1 VPSLDRLPRP
11 GAQRLAVRITP
22 DALRQVRAGH
32 PWVYDHS
39 VQSVSHDGVAGDL
52 AVVFDQDR
60 RFAAIG
66 LWDPTSPIRLKVLH
80 HGRPV
85 TVDRTFWAQR
95 LAAALHRRQPIVDRG
110 DTDGYRCVNGEN
122 DGMPGLVLDRYGR
135 TLVLKLYSATWVPH
149 LADIV
154 PAIDELFHPAA
165 LVLRLARNIDDAAL
179 FGLEEGDAL
188 LGTCPADPVLFQ
200 ECGLTFEADVVHGQ
214 KTGYFLDQRDNRAYV
229 GSLAEGASVL
239 DLFASTG
246 GFTVHA
252 AAGGATDVTA
262 VDLSEPTLAVASRN
276 LAHNAHLPTVAA
288 CTFKPVVGDAF
299 REMDRFLRQGRKWDI
314 VVIDPPSFAQRKHE
328 TERALAAYAKLT
340 DIGVRLVQRGGLL
353 VQCSCSSRVT
363 AEQFHATVNRA
374 AARIDRPLDE
384 LRRTGHA
391 IDHPISFTEGAYLK
405 AVVARV
411 P

>member
-1 VPSLDRLPRP
+1 VRLT
-11 GAQRLAVRITP
+11 A

-39 VQSVSHDGVAGDL
+39 VQSVSHEGAAGDL

-60 RFAAIG
+60 KFAAIG

-80 HGRPV
+80 RGRPV
-85 TVDRTFWAQR
+85 NVDRAFWSAR
-95 LAAALHRRQPIVDRG
+95 LAAALQRRAPLVERG
-110 DTDGYRCVNGEN
+110 DTTGYRCVNGEN
-122 DGMPGLVLDRYGR
+122 DGMPGFVLDRYDR
-135 TLVLKLYSATWVPH
+135 TLVMKLYSPAWLPH

-154 PAIDELFHPAA
+154 AAIDELLHPDA
-165 LVLRLARNIDDAAL
+165 LVLRLARNIPVEAL
-179 FGLEEGDAL
+179 HGLEEGDAL
-188 LGTCPADPVLFQ
+188 IGSSPMDPVLFE

-214 KTGYFLDQRDNRAYV
+214 KTGHFLDQRDNRAYM
-229 GSLAEGASVL
+229 GSLADGARVL

-252 AAGGATDVTA
+252 AAGGANEVTA
-262 VDLSEPTLAVASRN
+262 VDLSEPTLAVAARN
-276 LAHNAHLPTVAA
+276 LAHNAHLPKVAA
-288 CTFKPVVGDAF
+288 CTYKPIVGDAF

-340 DIGVRLVQRGGLL
+340 DIGIRLVERGGLL
-353 VQCSCSSRVT
+353 AQFSCSSRVT
-363 AEQFHATVNRA
+363 AEQFHVTVNRA

-384 LRRTGHA
+384 LRRTGHP
-391 IDHPISFTEGAYLK
+391 IDHPVSFTEGAYLK
-405 AVVARV
+405 GIIARV

>member
-1 VPSLDRLPRP
+1 MRLT
-11 GAQRLAVRITP
+11 A

-39 VQSVSHDGVAGDL
+39 IQSVSHDGAAGDL

-60 RFAAIG
+60 KFAAIG

-80 HGRPV
+80 RGRPV
-85 TVDRTFWAQR
+85 HIDRAFWTERFAE
-95 LAAALHRRQPIVDRG
+95 ALQRRQPLVDRG
-110 DTDGYRCVNGEN
+110 DTTGYRCVNGEN
-122 DGMPGLVLDRYGR
+122 DGMPGFVLDRYER
-135 TLVLKLYSATWVPH
+135 TLVMKLYSPAWLPH
-149 LADIV
+149 LAAIV
-154 PAIDELFHPAA
+154 PALDELFHPDA
-165 LVLRLARNIDDAAL
+165 LVLRLARNIPTDAL
-179 FGLEEGDAL
+179 HGLEEGDAL
-188 LGTCPADPVLFQ
+188 IGSSPSDPVLFQ

-214 KTGYFLDQRDNRAYV
+214 KTGYFLDQRDNRAFV
-229 GSLAEGASVL
+229 GSRAEGARVL

-252 AAGGATDVTA
+252 AAGGATEVTA
-262 VDLSEPTLAVASRN
+262 VDLSEPTLAVAARN
-276 LAHNAHLPTVAA
+276 LAHNAHLPAVAA
-288 CTFKPVVGDAF
+288 CTFKPLVGDAF

-340 DIGVRLVQRGGLL
+340 DIGIRLVEHGGLL

-363 AEQFHATVNRA
+363 ADQFYATVHRA
-374 AARIDRPLDE
+374 ASRIDRPLEE

-391 IDHPISFTEGAYLK
+391 IDHPVTFAEGAYLK
-405 AVVARV
+405 AIVARV

>member
-1 VPSLDRLPRP
+1 MRL
-11 GAQRLAVRITP
+11 TP

-32 PWVYDHS
+32 PWVYDDS
-39 VQSVSHDGVAGDL
+39 IQSVSQPGAAGDL

-60 RFAAIG
+60 KFAAIG
-66 LWDPTSPIRLKVLH
+66 LWDPSSPIRLKVLH

-85 TVDRTFWAQR
+85 TVDRAFWAQR
-95 LAAALHRRQPIVDRG
+95 LAAALQRRSPIVERG
-110 DTDGYRCVNGEN
+110 DTNGYRCVNGEN
-122 DGMPGLVLDRYGR
+122 DGMPGLVLDRYDR
-135 TLVLKLYSATWVPH
+135 TLVIKLYSAAWVPH
-149 LADIV
+149 LADLV
-154 PAIDELFHPAA
+154 PAIDELFRPEA
-165 LVLRLARNIDDAAL
+165 LVLRLARNLDEGL
-179 FGLEEGDAL
+179 LHGLEEGDAL
-188 LGTCPADPVLFQ
+188 LGVCPPDPVMFQ

-214 KTGYFLDQRDNRAYV
+214 KTGHFLDQRDNRTYV
-229 GSLAEGASVL
+229 GSLSEGAKVL

-252 AAGGATDVTA
+252 AAGGALEVTA
-262 VDLSEPTLAVASRN
+262 VDLSEPTLAVAARN
-276 LAHNAHLPTVAA
+276 LAHNSLLPAVAA
-288 CTFKPVVGDAF
+288 CTYKPVVGDAF

-363 AEQFHATVNRA
+363 ADQFYAAVNRA
-374 AARIDRPLDE
+374 ASRIDRPLDE

-391 IDHPISFTEGAYLK
+391 VDHPVSFTEGAYLK
-405 AVVARV
+405 AIVARV